1 MDLRKL
7 VEAYVDAWNQQD
19 VDKILGLMHKGA
31 AYYDAFWM
39 ETCVGK
45 DLADYFRGC
54 FETDNFFYKIV
65 GDPVT
70 VNGGV
75 AYRYSTHDHGDPNES
90 VLYYGTSV
98 LIVRDGKILTS
109 SEFYSSPRE
118 EDLEE
123 ICRLAERRHGLP
135 KYAEAG
141 LGVWKIS
148 VYRKALSK
156 LMDHDQLFLDPELTL
171 VHVAEKLGCTAEQL
185 TYILRTE
192 FQMNFEKFLNQRR
205 VSFARHLL
213 VEESDDPDFVS
224 RVAEMV
230 GFRSAEDFGA
240 AFRSLFGV
248 SPADFRRDGEINPHL
263 VNGVSAN

>member
-7 VEAYVDAWNQQD
+7 AKAYVDAWNQQD
-19 VDKILGLMHKGA
+19 VDKVLALMHKGA

-45 DLADYFRGC
+45 DLSVYFRAC
-54 FETDNFFYKIV
+54 FEIDNFYYKIV

-75 AYRYSTHDHGDPNES
+75 AYRYSVHNHGDPNEP
-90 VLYYGTSV
+90 VFYYGACV

-109 SEFYSSPRE
+109 SEFYSSPNE
-118 EDLEE
+118 ADLEE

-148 VYRKALSK
+148 TYRKQLSK
-156 LMDHDQLFLDPELTL
+156 LMDDDHIFLDKDLTL
-171 VHVAEKLGCTAEQL
+171 LRVAEQLGCTAEQL
-185 TYILRTE
+185 TYVLRSE
-192 FQMNFEKFLNQRR
+192 FQMNFDKFLNQRR
-205 VSFARHLL
+205 AKFARHLL
-213 VEESDDPDFVS
+213 IEESDDPDFVS
-224 RVAEMV
+224 RVAEMA
-230 GFRSAEDFGA
+230 GFRSTDEFGI
-240 AFRSLFGV
+240 AFRGLFGV
-248 SPADFRRDGEINPHL
+248 SPTDFHRDREVNPDQT
-263 VNGVSAN
+263 NRYSSN

>member
-7 VEAYVDAWNQQD
+7 VEVYVDAWNQQD
-19 VDKILGLMHKGA
+19 VDKVLGLMHKGA

-54 FETDNFFYKIV
+54 FEIDNFWYKIV
-65 GDPVT
+65 GEPVV

-75 AYRYSTHDHGDPNES
+75 AYRYSVHDHGDPDEP
-90 VLYYGTSV
+90 VLFYGTSV

-123 ICRLAERRHGLP
+123 ICRLTERRHGLP

-148 VYRKALSK
+148 AYKRELSK
-156 LMDHDQLFLDPELTL
+156 LMDHEQLFLEPDLTL
-171 VHVAEKLGCTAEQL
+171 VRVAETLGCTAEQL

-192 FQMNFEKFLNQRR
+192 FQVNFEKFLNQRR
-205 VSFARHLL
+205 ANFARHLL
-213 VEESDDPDFVS
+213 IEESDDPNFVS

-230 GFRSAEDFGA
+230 GFRSAEEFGA

-248 SPADFRRDGEINPHL
+248 SPADFRRDGEVNPDL
-263 VNGVSAN
+263 ANGISAN